1 MLHKTFAISIALILL
16 LAGLV
21 PAVSAAPAKKD
32 YVISTTAPLTAAQ
45 VDQLRA
51 AGANITY
58 VYKNFAGAA
67 LKLSPAEV
75 VTVRALPFVTYVDE
89 DTDEELASIMP
100 EAAPYSAL
108 PHKYPFWLDLID
120 AQNNTQYTGEGV
132 WVAVLDAGFF
142 PNWRDYFDEESIL
155 TDLATAF
162 IGADGKSKDNQWDV
176 GTSPH
181 GMAVASTI
189 IGYRLVDKLKEG
201 GYGDQG
207 PLSFTGYLT
216 GAAGAYYVPGVAPH
230 AKIIPVRVCGP
241 VYCKSSDVFAGQ
253 DYIIGLKLANKDQ
266 PIVINESFGNRSFGP
281 LKQDAI
287 KRTIEAGVIM
297 VAAAGNGDLRGM
309 IFPAAYEPVI
319 SVGAGGWIGQWNG
332 YPDKKW
338 WLDIVPEDDM
348 SQIFV
353 AQFSSRQLDG
363 QYLDVVSTGREML
376 LPFPCPNLSSLNM
389 GICAG
394 KATPDNDHATPFQYI
409 FGNGTSFA
417 SPTIAGILALMLQK
431 NRWLGN
437 PALDNRDATF
447 GTWDDPLSWGPGTL
461 EGILEGAA
469 TPILPGTANITLSD
483 GTPFSPCWEVPG
495 CDEPKATGFG
505 WVFVDHALAAV
516 P

>member
-1 MLHKTFAISIALILL
+1 MFRKIFAISITMILM
-16 LAGLV
+16 LASLV
-21 PAVSAAPAKKD
+21 PTAGAAPAKKD

-75 VTVRALPFVTYVDE
+75 VTVRALPFVTYVEE
-89 DTDEELASIMP
+89 DTDEELASIKP
-100 EAAPYSAL
+100 EAVSYSPL
-108 PHKYPFWLDLID
+108 PGTPFWLDLID
-120 AQNNTQYTGEGV
+120 AEENTQYTGEGV

-142 PNWRDYFDEESIL
+142 PNWRDYFDEGSIL
-155 TDLATAF
+155 TQYATAF
-162 IGADGKSKDNQWDV
+162 IGADGKAKENQWDV

-216 GAAGAYYVPGVAPH
+216 GAAGDYYVPGVAPG
-230 AKIIPVRVCGP
+230 AQIIPVRVCGP

-253 DYIIGLKLANKDQ
+253 DYIIGLKLANPNQ

-281 LKQDAI
+281 LKQAAI
-287 KRTIEAGVIM
+287 ERTIRAGVIM

-319 SVGAGGWIGQWNG
+319 SVGAGGWVGQWND
-332 YPDKKW
+332 YPDKEW
-338 WLDIVPEDDM
+338 WLDDVPEDDM
-348 SQIFV
+348 SQVFV
-353 AQFSSRQLDG
+353 AQFSSRQLPG
-363 QYLDVVSTGREML
+363 QFLDVVSTGREML

-431 NRWLGN
+431 DPSLHNAN
-437 PALDNRDATF
+437 AIF
-447 GTWDDPLSWGPGTL
+447 GTWDDPSSWGPGTL
-461 EGILEGAA
+461 EGILESAA
-469 TPILPGTANITLSD
+469 TPIPAGTATIMLSD
-483 GTPFSPCWEVPG
+483 GNIFSPCWEVTG
-495 CDEPKATGFG
+495 CDEPEATGYG